1 MADKLVLPTPPL
13 PVSAR
18 ILDFTYFLLAW
29 NVKKY
34 HYYYILCTRKFQ
46 WFCRAPPLRAQF
58 RYSCRGGAL
67 PRPPKRETPPSF
79 ACGKI
84 HRPCQ
89 GRQASYRKP
98 LIAADSPLRRGHYP
112 RWASNQP
119 VISFRRRSRCFG
131 LPLRES
137 SWFSPRKRTRRL
149 STPCAA
155 SAEYI

>member
-13 PVSAR
+13 PVSAK

-29 NVKKY
+29 NVKKISLLLY
-34 HYYYILCTRKFQ
+34 FMHTKISMVLQ
-46 WFCRAPPLRAQF
+46 SPAPTGTIRIF
-58 RYSCRGGAL
+58 CRGGAL

-98 LIAADSPLRRGHYP
+98 LTGADSPLRRWHYP